1 MLVDFGVADEFSL
14 AFRRATASSTRK
26 AGLVNTSVEQQVREY
41 YNHAGPA
48 YHALM
53 GQFWHHG
60 DLAAEQA
67 GLSPEDAAKALA
79 RRQVDA
85 AGLRPGGTGLD
96 FGSGVGGTA
105 VYMAEIAGANVVGI
119 SNNEWLSAQARKYA
133 AEQGLADRAAFL
145 TVGDEDYKS
154 LVAWP
159 DGSLDMVSFYE
170 SVCHLPDK
178 AAFFA
183 AAFRVLKPGAALVGV
198 DWIRRP
204 FGDYRSEEQIA
215 PFIGPVEEVISIP
228 RLGTLDEYREMMSAS
243 GFIIEASED
252 LYPDVECWGSTP
264 PDDGQ
269 GWGEYS
275 GEQEGV
281 IHDGK
286 RVLDAARAAGVF
298 SVARWVARKPG

>member
-1 MLVDFGVADEFSL
+1 MI
-14 AFRRATASSTRK
+14 
-26 AGLVNTSVEQQVREY
+26 AGSPPGGRELNTKGRVSVNTTVEQQVREY

-60 DLAAEQA
+60 DLEAEQA
-67 GLSPEDAAKALA
+67 GLSPEEAAKALA
-79 RRQVDA
+79 RKQVDA
-85 AGLRPGGTGLD
+85 AGLRPGDTGLD

-105 VYMAEIAGANVVGI
+105 VYTAEISGANVVGI

-133 AEQGLADRAAFL
+133 AEQGLSERAVFL
-145 TVGDEDYKS
+145 TVGDEDYKT
-154 LVAWP
+154 LTAWP
-159 DGSLDMVSFYE
+159 TGSLDMVSFYE

-183 AAFRVLKPGAALVGV
+183 AAFRVLKPGSCLVGV
-198 DWIRRP
+198 DWIRRR
-204 FGDYRSEEQIA
+204 FGEYRTEEQIA
-215 PFIGPVEEVISIP
+215 PFVEPVQEVISIP
-228 RLGTLDEYREMMSAS
+228 RLGTLDEYREMMSAC
-243 GFIIEASED
+243 GFVVEAAED

-269 GWGEYS
+269 GWGEYT
-275 GEQEGV
+275 GEQETV

>member
-1 MLVDFGVADEFSL
+1 MSG
-14 AFRRATASSTRK
+14 RK
-26 AGLVNTSVEQQVREY
+26 LNTKGRVLVNTTVEQQVREY
-41 YNHAGPA
+41 YDHAGPA

-60 DLAAEQA
+60 DLEAERA
-67 GLSPEDAAKALA
+67 GLSPEEAAKALA
-79 RRQVDA
+79 RKQIDA

-105 VYMAEIAGANVVGI
+105 VYTASVSGANVVGI
-119 SNNEWLSAQARKYA
+119 SNNEWLSAQARAYA
-133 AEQGLADRAAFL
+133 AEQGMSERAAFL
-145 TVGDEDYKS
+145 TVGDEDYKT

-159 DGSLDMVSFYE
+159 AGSLDMVSFYE
-170 SVCHLPDK
+170 SVCHLPEK
-178 AAFFA
+178 AAFFT
-183 AAFRVLKPGAALVGV
+183 AAFRVLKPGACLVGV

-204 FGDYRSEEQIA
+204 FGEHLTEEQIA
-215 PFIGPVEEVISIP
+215 PFIGPVEQVISIP
-228 RLGTLDEYREMMSAS
+228 RLGTLDEYREMMSAA
-243 GFIIEASED
+243 GFVVEAAED

-269 GWGEYS
+269 GWGEYA
-275 GEQEGV
+275 GEQNTV